1 MRSFGYYLM
10 PGRWLQSNNNY
21 KVLLRN
27 IIGFSTN
34 YYLECTAKGRGKRE
48 DRSLIDGV
56 SLGRVKGCR
65 KECCEAW
72 YKSRKFH
79 INSRFLSAVS
89 PPNQARRLNK
99 FPI

>member
-56 SLGRVKGCR
+56 SLGPRQLTM
-65 KECCEAW
+65 
-72 YKSRKFH
+72 
-79 INSRFLSAVS
+79 LSS
-89 PPNQARRLNK
+89 LSHSQLPPDTTSGIIAIANLPKKPKNTE
-99 FPI
+99 